1 MLHDADT
8 PEGRAAFAR
17 PFDVCVI
24 GAGPAG
30 ITLARRL
37 AARGFAWR

>member
-1 MLHDADT
+1 MIFDVETA
-8 PEGRAAFAR
+8 ERSAFHR
-17 PFDVCVI
+17 DFDVCVI

-37 AARGFAWR
+37 PPAASPSP

>member
-1 MLHDADT
+1 MIFDAT
-8 PEGRAAFAR
+8 TAESALLERR
-17 PFDVCVI
+17 FDACVI

-37 AARGFAWR
+37 AAQGFAWR